1 MCSIS
6 AIFVSFQELA
16 RQITMTE
23 ILICRAQSLRTKF
36 SEEKDRKSSLPGTN
50 IKPCLHVK
58 LYIQNRYYCGGSLS
72 NLAKEVKYVNWAWQ
86 QFNVDNETLQW
97 SQNNSHKKKNAGY
110 ANKPGVTLSG
120 LHCTLPMVPT
130 HGLENLENGKTFSS
144 QRILNRLE
152 KWAKF
157 TQNTG
162 KVFIFSLNF
171 SWIVFVK

>member
-1 MCSIS
+1 MRVFMCSIS

-97 SQNNSHKKKNAGY
+97 SQNNSHKKKKNMRDMQINQGSHY
-110 ANKPGVTLSG
+110 RGSTVHYPWF
-120 LHCTLPMVPT
+120 P

-152 KWAKF
+152 KRAKF

-162 KVFIFSLNF
+162 KVFIFSLIF
-171 SWIVFVK
+171 S